1 MTGRSTDPVMRDIT
15 KMHESEEAAD
25 ARWAEEKERLPD
37 VFNDALQRIRDDRQ
51 AVENLGGDYLPHPD
65 LSFRN
70 YQSMLHGLSQC
81 YWLTA
86 GGFDVLIA
94 AARGYVD
101 DEVDSIED
109 ALPVI
114 TQSDSV
120 SDAIW
125 RRDTRAVGQLV
136 VAEWNAAVVYVF
148 MRQAEPQWPEDAVR
162 EYVEHRLERWKANGI
177 LD

>member
-25 ARWAEEKERLPD
+25 TRWAEEKERLPD

-114 TQSDSV
+114 TMSGYTPPEPGCSAD
-120 SDAIW
+120 
-125 RRDTRAVGQLV
+125 
-136 VAEWNAAVVYVF
+136 
-148 MRQAEPQWPEDAVR
+148 EPQAPSLHKPFRPREVLAV
-162 EYVEHRLERWKANGI
+162 
-177 LD
+177 LDRVLAS